1 MSHTDQ
7 LYWGGAALIVL
18 WLLLFGLSLL
28 ATRNGTVTPAPAT
41 QEFGPDPESPAVV
54 SFLGNN
60 WRGVGSAAA
69 ATLLD
74 LAARGYIELRQPAD
88 DPAAST
94 VHVTDEGRAAQ
105 DLRPYEGRVLERVI
119 SRTTEGGAPIGAIAF
134 RDAKRAAAFN
144 AELRKDIVAEARLR
158 GLSRSRFASWLAG
171 GLMLLACAPGVLFG
185 LAALMGHHGVRA
197 AFVVCVLPA
206 SAMFWL
212 LAKVLGER
220 ATPRGLER
228 AGHWAGLRAWLT
240 AHEDFARLPPA
251 AVAVWDRY
259 LAYGTALGVTSLA
272 GRLLGF
278 DAGDRR
284 RVWSSYGGTWRPVR
298 IRYPRLLPGFGASK
312 GRLLQLAGAAA
323 LVAAALIAFG
333 VLRQPDWTIAADAHD
348 GGTLRRPGLILSA
361 GWVVSVLLGV
371 IVAGKFRRWTLF
383 LAFLA
388 TMPGNFASGTH
399 GWWHDAAAQDGPVPV
414 EWAAI
419 VVFGALA
426 VYFVVLAC
434 LELRAPHTIT
444 GEVLR
449 VEWRKDRRAA
459 RFLALDEGGT
469 DLTTAWALPA
479 ASRGIATGAQVRL
492 TVSRGTR
499 TVRSAELIRAALWEG
514 DWSEASAP
522 GRATA

>member
-1 MSHTDQ
+1 MSHMEQ
-7 LYWGGAALIVL
+7 LYWGGAGLFAL
-18 WLLLFGLSLL
+18 WLVLFGLALL
-28 ATRNGTVTPAPAT
+28 ATRNGTVVPGPAT
-41 QEFGPDPESPAVV
+41 QEFGPDPEPPAVV

-74 LAARGYIELRQPAD
+74 LAARGLIELRQPAD
-88 DPAAST
+88 DPAAGT
-94 VHVTDEGRAAQ
+94 VHVTEEGRAAQ
-105 DLRPYEGRVLERVI
+105 DLPSYERRVLERVI

-134 RDAKRAAAFN
+134 REAKRAAAFN
-144 AELRKDIVAEARLR
+144 AELKKDIIAEAQVR
-158 GLSRSRFASWLAG
+158 GLSRSRFPSWLAAA
-171 GLMLLACAPGVLFG
+171 LMLLACAPGVLFA

-197 AFVVCVLPA
+197 ALVVGVFPA
-206 SAMFWL
+206 SALFWL
-212 LAKVLGER
+212 LAKALGER
-220 ATPRGLER
+220 ATPLGLER

-251 AVAVWDRY
+251 AVTVWDRY

-298 IRYPRLLPGFGASK
+298 IRYPRLRPGFGAST
-312 GRLLQLAGAAA
+312 GRLLQLAAAAAVVAAA
-323 LVAAALIAFG
+323 LVAFG

-361 GWVVSVLLGV
+361 GWVVSLLLGV

-399 GWWHDAAAQDGPVPV
+399 GWFHDVAAQDGPAGV

-419 VVFGALA
+419 VIFAALA
-426 VYFVVLAC
+426 GYLLVLAC
-434 LELRAPHTIT
+434 LERRAPDTIS

-449 VEWRKDRRAA
+449 VEWRKDKKAA

-492 TVSRGTR
+492 TVSKGTR
-499 TVRSAELIRAALWEG
+499 TIRSAELIRAARWEG
-514 DWSEASAP
+514 DWAEAPAP
-522 GRATA
+522 ARADP

>member
-1 MSHTDQ
+1 MSHTEQ
-7 LYWGGAALIVL
+7 LYWGGAALIAL
-18 WLLLFGLSLL
+18 WLVLFGLALL
-28 ATRNGTVTPAPAT
+28 ATRNGAVTPAPAT

-54 SFLGNN
+54 TLLGNN
-60 WRGVGSAAA
+60 WRGVEYAAG

-74 LAARGYIELRQPAD
+74 LAARGFVEVRQPAD

-94 VHVTDEGRAAQ
+94 VHVTDVGRDAQ
-105 DLRPYEGRVLERVI
+105 DLPPYERRVLERVI

-158 GLSRSRFASWLAG
+158 GLSRARFAGWLAG
-171 GLMLLACAPGVLFG
+171 GLTLLACVPGVLFG

-212 LAKVLGER
+212 LARAQGER

-228 AGHWAGLRAWLT
+228 AGHWAGLRSWLT

-312 GRLLQLAGAAA
+312 GRLLQLAAAAA
-323 LVAAALIAFG
+323 LVAGALAAFA
-333 VLRQPDWTIAADAHD
+333 VLRQPDWSLAADAHSD
-348 GGTLRRPGLILSA
+348 GTLRRPGLILSA
-361 GWVVSVLLGV
+361 GWVGSALLGV
-371 IVAGKFRRWTLF
+371 IAAGKFRRWTLLLVF
-383 LAFLA
+383 LAM
-388 TMPGNFASGTH
+388 MPGNFASDSD
-399 GWWHDAAAQDGPVPV
+399 GWFVDAAAEQGPLAV

-419 VVFGALA
+419 ALFAALA
-426 VYFVVLAC
+426 GHLLILAC
-434 LELRAPHTIT
+434 LELRAPDTIT

-449 VEWRKDRRAA
+449 VEGRKNTKAA
-459 RFLALDEGGT
+459 RFLALDEGT
-469 DLTTAWALPA
+469 TALTTAWALPA
-479 ASRGIATGAQVRL
+479 ASRDLATGAQVRL

-499 TVRSAELIRAALWEG
+499 TIRSAELVRAAPWEG
-514 DWSEASAP
+514 DWAEASAP
-522 GRATA
+522 GQHVS